1 MDADEKESIPPKY
14 FTIATLI
21 IVSWIT
27 IEVALY
33 RLSIFPLVA
42 IDIWVP
48 LIMMIWGM
56 WLTEVVVYA
65 NHVDKWSTYNT
76 IIQSFAFV
84 PIYFIL
90 SYLFSGVFVV
100 PLVTV
105 LVVTIAAVVY
115 IAWLVERGIK
125 SPGIY
130 YETWE
135 RERVRGKE
143 ERKQI
148 AKHIAI
154 AFHIFWCPQSKC
166 KYGRYF
172 PKVKL

>member
-1 MDADEKESIPPKY
+1 MDADEKIPIPPKY

-21 IVSWIT
+21 VVSWIT

-48 LIMMIWGM
+48 MMALIWGV
-56 WLTEVVVYA
+56 WLASVVIYA
-65 NHVDKWSTYNT
+65 NHVDKWTTYNT
-76 IIQSFAFV
+76 IIQSFAVV

-90 SYLFSGVFVV
+90 SYLFPGVYVA

-105 LVVTIAAVVY
+105 LVVTIAAAVY

-130 YETWE
+130 YEAWE
-135 RERVRGKE
+135 RERVRAKE
-143 ERKQI
+143 MRKQI
-148 AKHIAI
+148 TKHMAI
-154 AFHIFWCPQSKC
+154 AFHLLWCLQSKC
-166 KYGRYF
+166 KYRRYF
-172 PKVKL
+172 PRKL